1 MKSHAQT
8 LKRIVISGVLASVA
22 AFGLAACNQEPG
34 KSPMKPSQGFGAA
47 PGAAGGATPT
57 PAPPTSAAGDM
68 DRPVEAARA
77 NDGTL
82 AAKVKSAISAEPTL
96 SSMVLDVSERD
107 GVVTLHGTAET
118 DAERDRAAQLALNVD
133 GVRSVKN
140 ELVIVRGS

>member
-1 MKSHAQT
+1 MKNQAQS
-8 LKRIVISGVLASVA
+8 LKRVVISGVLASLA
-22 AFGLAACNQEPG
+22 AFGLAACDQEPG
-34 KSPMKPSQGFGAA
+34 KSPMKPSQGFGAT
-47 PGAAGGATPT
+47 PDAGKGATPGSAT
-57 PAPPTSAAGDM
+57 GVAAGEPG
-68 DRPVEAARA
+68 RPTEAAPA

-96 SSMVLDVSERD
+96 SSMALDVSARD

-118 DAERDRAAQLALNVD
+118 DAERNRAAQLALNVD